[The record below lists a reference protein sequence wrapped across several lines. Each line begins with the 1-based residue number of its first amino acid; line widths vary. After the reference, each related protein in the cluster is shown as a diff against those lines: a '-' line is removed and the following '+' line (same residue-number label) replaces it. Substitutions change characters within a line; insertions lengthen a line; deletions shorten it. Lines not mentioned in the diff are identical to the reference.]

1 MAQAG
6 RVRPVLA
13 CAINCAACLSCI
25 CFLLG
30 LTARYN
36 RTVSA
41 FRESPPPSP
50 QPRVGRRA
58 RGEDTT
64 NGTVLH
70 GRARVWASDL
80 WFFALGP
87 CFLQAPLSTNIS
99 GSGHLVSTLSSLRA
113 GVRLLD
119 AAAVNAHDMRR
130 AGCAGR
136 MCEVRGGR
144 EVVCNLGVVYADD
157 EAALGACL
165 GVRFHLA
172 SVEGQ
177 SCTPAFL
184 AKLHPSFSSALM
196 LCSSAACCKAFGI
209 DCTLGGPWCLN
220 GMDSR

>member
-1 MAQAG
+1 M
-6 RVRPVLA
+6 RPVLA

-99 GSGHLVSTLSSLRA
+99 GSGHLASTLSSLGA

-165 GVRFHLA
+165 GVRFLLA
-172 SVEGQ
+172 SAW
-177 SCTPAFL
+177 T
-184 AKLHPSFSSALM
+184 FSVFSETHLV
-196 LCSSAACCKAFGI
+196 
-209 DCTLGGPWCLN
+209 
-220 GMDSR
+220 